1 MVEHASKE
9 VHLVC
14 SMSFLL
20 LLLAMISNPYFQF
33 IQMLQQKF
41 DHHPELAEAKIAQEK
56 LQVELQEYKKF
67 FDLGERNALREEIT
81 HLQSKLDVYLDS
93 KISGSSMQCQP
104 VPIPQTL
111 DINHS
116 HVKVSSVDAVHK
128 APAASESSSRE
139 ELKNE
144 LLESILE
151 GSAGCLLEKERSE
164 WEEREKQ
171 WMLVVQGLREECDHH
186 SNLVERIRKE
196 LEGEKR

>member
-1 MVEHASKE
+1 MVN
-9 VHLVC
+9 HLVLPL
-14 SMSFLL
+14 F
-20 LLLAMISNPYFQF
+20 LAMVSNSYFQF

-56 LQVELQEYKKF
+56 LQLELQEYKKF
-67 FDLGERNALREEIT
+67 FDLGERSALKEEIT
-81 HLQSKLDVYLDS
+81 HLQCKLDLYLDS

-104 VPIPQTL
+104 VPTPQKP
-111 DINHS
+111 DIDHN
-116 HVKVSSVDAVHK
+116 HVKVLSVDAVPE
-128 APAASESSSRE
+128 APASSESSSPDQLE
-139 ELKNE
+139 NE
-144 LLESILE
+144 LLESTLE
-151 GSAGCLLEKERSE
+151 GSAGYLLEKEQRE